1 MPRPWLNWKVTGFK
15 RRSAK
20 WIFFARISPADK
32 LQIVRALQR
41 ADKIVAM
48 TGDGINDTPALK
60 AANVGLAMGSGQSE
74 GVHDVADVVIQDDN
88 LSTLIDAV
96 SQGRTIYTN
105 IRKAVHFLLA
115 TNLSEIM
122 VVAIATLIGLGEP
135 LNAIQLLWL
144 NLVTDIFSPA
154 WAWPWNRR
162 KMMCWI
168 TPHAPRMSALSS
180 PPIFQ
185 RITREAGVIS
195 ACALVAYSYALAQY
209 GIGPKSSTVAFMSLT
224 IWPGVAYL

>member
-1 MPRPWLNWKVTGFK
+1 MEAFHRAGIDTVMLTGDQRSTARAIGQQLNLSRNGELTILDAQALAQLEGDGVQAQVRKVD
-15 RRSAK
+15 
-20 WIFFARISPADK
+20 IFARISPADK

-105 IRKAVHFLLA
+105 IRKAVHFFA
-115 TNLSEIM
+115 GHQPERNYGGGDRHPNRSWRT
-122 VVAIATLIGLGEP
+122 P
-135 LNAIQLLWL
+135 QRH
-144 NLVTDIFSPA
+144 PA
-154 WAWPWNRR
+154 
-162 KMMCWI
+162 
-168 TPHAPRMSALSS
+168 
-180 PPIFQ
+180 
-185 RITREAGVIS
+185 
-195 ACALVAYSYALAQY
+195 ALAEPGDGY
-209 GIGPKSSTVAFMSLT
+209 FPRPGPG
-224 IWPGVAYL
+224 PGTAGR